1 MRNRG
6 GTPLLQPRLLSRY
19 PQEVTFDA
27 KLLVERLTALTVG
40 EPASRW
46 LVAFSGGVDS
56 TVLLHA
62 LSSTREQH
70 RVEIIAIHVDH
81 GLHADSRAWEN
92 HCRQF
97 AEDLGIVYISRQVTV
112 NADLRSGQEAAA
124 RQARYA
130 VLQTLVN
137 DSDCLL
143 SAHHEEDQ
151 AETLLLNLMRGSGVA
166 GLAGIGVAQK
176 FGHGRL
182 LRPLLGVSGEA
193 IQDYAKRHELSWIE
207 DPTNVDTRFDRNF
220 LRKEIVPRLASRW
233 PAVSAR
239 LTQSADLASE
249 ASALLRE
256 LADID
261 LASAGSPERLDLQA
275 VRLLRPERQRNLLR
289 QAVSSCGLPP
299 PPATRLYQAVHEL
312 IPAREDAQP
321 LVQWPGAELR
331 RYRNHLYVMPAIASL
346 PEEPAQDLRPGE
358 SLDLGPGM
366 GQLVL
371 SPDIDGGIDPELAS
385 AGLQVRYRHGGE
397 EIRPAG
403 HECTH
408 KLKKLLQ
415 QEGIVP
421 WMRERLPLLY
431 SGDDLVAVADLWI
444 AKDCSHEAGFGV
456 SWRDKSALN

>member
-1 MRNRG
+1 M
-6 GTPLLQPRLLSRY
+6 TFEPEFLL
-19 PQEVTFDA
+19 
-27 KLLVERLTALTVG
+27 ERLTALTVD
-40 EPASRW
+40 EPALRW
-46 LVAFSGGVDS
+46 LVAFSGGIDS

-62 LSSTREQH
+62 LSSSRQQH
-70 RVEIIAIHVDH
+70 QTEIIAIHVDH
-81 GLHADSRAWEN
+81 GLHPDSQQWQM
-92 HCRQF
+92 HCQQF
-97 AEDLGIVYISRQVTV
+97 AEQLEVSYISKRVIV
-112 NADLRSGQEAAA
+112 DDDLRSGPEAAA

-130 VLQTLVN
+130 VLQTLV
-137 DSDCLL
+137 SAGDCLL

-151 AETLLLNLMRGSGVA
+151 AETLLLNLMRGSGLA
-166 GLAGIGVAQK
+166 GLAGIGAAQK
-176 FGHGRL
+176 FGQGRL

-193 IQDYAKRHELSWIE
+193 IQDYAKRHELRWIE
-207 DPTNVDTRFDRNF
+207 DPSNVDTRFDRNF
-220 LRKEIVPRLASRW
+220 LRQEIVPLLASRW

-239 LTQSADLASE
+239 LKQSADLASE

-261 LASAGSPERLDLQA
+261 LAAAGSPQRLDLESL
-275 VRLLRPERQRNLLR
+275 RLLRQERQRNLLR
-289 QAVSSCGLPP
+289 RAISLCGLPP

-321 LVQWPGAELR
+321 LVAWPGAELR
-331 RYRNHLYVMPAIASL
+331 RYRNHLYVMPAIARL
-346 PEEPAQDLRPGE
+346 PEEPSRLLRPE
-358 SLDLGPGM
+358 EPLDLGSGM

-371 SPDIDGGIDPELAS
+371 SPDVGGGINPELAH
-385 AGLQVRYRHGGE
+385 AGLRIRYRHGGE

-431 SGDDLVAVADLWI
+431 AGDDLVAVADLWV

>member
-1 MRNRG
+1 M
-6 GTPLLQPRLLSRY
+6 
-19 PQEVTFDA
+19 TFDS
-27 KLLVERLTALTVG
+27 KLLVERLTALTAG
-40 EPASRW
+40 EAASRW

-56 TVLLHA
+56 TALLHA
-62 LSSTREQH
+62 LASAREQH
-70 RVEIIAIHVDH
+70 QTDIMAIHVDH
-81 GLHADSRAWEN
+81 GLQPDSGDWEK

-97 AEDLGIVYISRQVTV
+97 ADNLGVAFISRQVTV
-112 NADLRSGQEAAA
+112 DVDFAGGPEAAA

-130 VLQTLVN
+130 VLQTLVKEG
-137 DSDCLL
+137 DCLL

-151 AETLLLNLMRGSGVA
+151 AETLLLNLMRGSGIA
-166 GLAGIGVAQK
+166 GLAGIGAAQK
-176 FGHGRL
+176 FAEGRL

-193 IQDYAKRHELSWIE
+193 IQDYAKRHELRWIE

-220 LRKEIVPRLASRW
+220 LRQEIMPVLASRW

-239 LTQSADLASE
+239 LKQSADLASE
-249 ASALLRE
+249 ASELLRE

-261 LASAGSPERLDLQA
+261 LAAAGSPQRLDLQA
-275 VRLLRPERQRNLLR
+275 LRRLSLERQRNLLR
-289 QAVSSCGLPP
+289 RAISLCGLPP

-321 LVQWPGAELR
+321 LVQWQGAELR
-331 RYRNHLYVMPAIASL
+331 RYRNHLFVMPAISSL
-346 PEEPAQDLRPGE
+346 PDEPQQVLKPDT

-371 SPDIDGGIDPELAS
+371 SPDISGGIDPELAS
-385 AGLQVRYRHGGE
+385 AGLRVRYRHGGE
-397 EIRPAG
+397 EIMPAG
-403 HECTH
+403 HDCTH

-431 SGDDLVAVADLWI
+431 SGENLGAVADLWV
-444 AKDCSHEAGFGV
+444 AKECSRDAGFGV
-456 SWRDKSALN
+456 SWRERSALH

>member
-1 MRNRG
+1 
-6 GTPLLQPRLLSRY
+6 
-19 PQEVTFDA
+19 VTFEPEF
-27 KLLVERLTALTVG
+27 LLERLTALTVD
-40 EPASRW
+40 EPALRW
-46 LVAFSGGVDS
+46 LVAFSGGIDS

-62 LSSTREQH
+62 LSSSRQQH
-70 RVEIIAIHVDH
+70 QTEIIAIHVDH
-81 GLHADSRAWEN
+81 GLHPDSQQWQM
-92 HCRQF
+92 HCQQI
-97 AEDLGIVYISRQVTV
+97 AEQLEVSYISKRVIV
-112 NADLRSGQEAAA
+112 DDDLRSGPEAAA

-130 VLQTLVN
+130 VLQTLV
-137 DSDCLL
+137 SAGDCLL

-151 AETLLLNLMRGSGVA
+151 AETLLLNLMRGSGLA
-166 GLAGIGVAQK
+166 GLAGIGAAQK
-176 FGHGRL
+176 FGQGRL

-193 IQDYAKRHELSWIE
+193 IQDYAKRHELRWIE
-207 DPTNVDTRFDRNF
+207 DPSNMDTRFDRNF
-220 LRKEIVPRLASRW
+220 LRQEIVPLLASRW

-239 LTQSADLASE
+239 LKQSADLASE

-261 LASAGSPERLDLQA
+261 LAAAGSPQRLDLESL
-275 VRLLRPERQRNLLR
+275 RLLRPERQRNLLR
-289 QAVSSCGLPP
+289 RAISLCGLPP

-321 LVQWPGAELR
+321 LVAWPGAELR
-331 RYRNHLYVMPAIASL
+331 RYRNHLYVMPAIARL
-346 PEEPAQDLRPGE
+346 PEEPSRLLRPE
-358 SLDLGPGM
+358 EPLDLGSGM

-371 SPDIDGGIDPELAS
+371 SPDVGGGINPELAH
-385 AGLQVRYRHGGE
+385 AGLRIRYRHGGE
-397 EIRPAG
+397 EIRPTG

-431 SGDDLVAVADLWI
+431 AGDDLVAVADLWI

>member
-1 MRNRG
+1 
-6 GTPLLQPRLLSRY
+6 LH
-19 PQEVTFDA
+19 
-27 KLLVERLTALTVG
+27 ERLTALTAG
-40 EPASRW
+40 EAASRW
-46 LVAFSGGVDS
+46 LVAFSGGIDS

-62 LSSTREQH
+62 LSSSRQQH
-70 RVEIIAIHVDH
+70 QTEIIAIHVDH
-81 GLHADSRAWEN
+81 GLHPDSQQWQM
-92 HCRQF
+92 HCQQF
-97 AEDLGIVYISRQVTV
+97 AEQLEVSYISKRVIV
-112 NADLRSGQEAAA
+112 DDDLRSGPEAAA

-137 DSDCLL
+137 AGDCLL

-151 AETLLLNLMRGSGVA
+151 AETLLLNLLRGSGIA
-166 GLAGIGVAQK
+166 GLAGIGAAQK
-176 FGHGRL
+176 FGQGRL

-193 IQDYAKRHELSWIE
+193 IRDYAKRHALRWIE
-207 DPTNVDTRFDRNF
+207 DPSNVDTRFDRNF
-220 LRKEIVPRLASRW
+220 LRQEIVPLLASRW

-239 LTQSADLASE
+239 LKQSADLASE

-261 LASAGSPERLDLQA
+261 LVAAGSPQRLDLESL
-275 VRLLRPERQRNLLR
+275 RLLRPERQRNLLR
-289 QAVSSCGLPP
+289 RAISLCGLPP

-321 LVQWPGAELR
+321 LVAWPGAELR

-346 PEEPAQDLRPGE
+346 PEEPSRLLRPE
-358 SLDLGPGM
+358 EPLDLGPGM

-371 SPDIDGGIDPELAS
+371 SPDVGGGINPELAH
-385 AGLQVRYRHGGE
+385 AGLRIRYRHGGE

-444 AKDCSHEAGFGV
+444 AKECSHDAGFGV
-456 SWRDKSALN
+456 SWRDKSSLN

>member
-1 MRNRG
+1 
-6 GTPLLQPRLLSRY
+6 
-19 PQEVTFDA
+19 VTFEPEF
-27 KLLVERLTALTVG
+27 LLDRLTALTVD
-40 EPASRW
+40 EPALRW
-46 LVAFSGGVDS
+46 LVAFSGGIDS

-62 LSSTREQH
+62 LSSSRQQH
-70 RVEIIAIHVDH
+70 QTEIIAIHVDH
-81 GLHADSRAWEN
+81 GLHPDSQQWQM
-92 HCRQF
+92 HCQQF
-97 AEDLGIVYISRQVTV
+97 AEQLEVSYISKRVIV
-112 NADLRSGQEAAA
+112 DDDLRSGPEAAA

-130 VLQTLVN
+130 VLQTLV
-137 DSDCLL
+137 SAGDCLL

-151 AETLLLNLMRGSGVA
+151 AETLLLNLMRGSGLA
-166 GLAGIGVAQK
+166 GLAGIGAAQK
-176 FGHGRL
+176 FGQGRL

-193 IQDYAKRHELSWIE
+193 IQDYAKRHELRWIE
-207 DPTNVDTRFDRNF
+207 DPSNVDTRFDRNF
-220 LRKEIVPRLASRW
+220 LRQEIVPLLASRW

-239 LTQSADLASE
+239 LKQSADLASE

-261 LASAGSPERLDLQA
+261 LAAAGSPQRLDLESL
-275 VRLLRPERQRNLLR
+275 RLLRQERQRNLLR
-289 QAVSSCGLPP
+289 RAISLCGLPP

-321 LVQWPGAELR
+321 LVAWPGAELR
-331 RYRNHLYVMPAIASL
+331 RYRNHLYVMPAIARL
-346 PEEPAQDLRPGE
+346 PEEPSRLLRPE
-358 SLDLGPGM
+358 EPLDLGSGM

-371 SPDIDGGIDPELAS
+371 SPDVGGGINPELAH
-385 AGLQVRYRHGGE
+385 AGLRIRYRHGGE

-431 SGDDLVAVADLWI
+431 AGDDLVAVADLWV